1 MPRLEL
7 CDRVCELL
15 DVPSE
20 LIEESLIEMAFDG
33 TLKIDRLDTQEVV
46 YLYSFFSAEQKVCRN
61 LLRLSEGRLK
71 PLSTNID
78 NLIRDSEVS
87 SGIELSDQQ
96 KNAVINSVNH
106 GISVITGETW
116 YGKDHDN

>member
-1 MPRLEL
+1 
-7 CDRVCELL
+7 
-15 DVPSE
+15 
-20 LIEESLIEMAFDG
+20 MAFDG

-71 PLSTNID
+71 PLSTNIE

-87 SGIELSDQQ
+87 SGIELSAQQ

-106 GISVITGETW
+106 GISVITG
-116 YGKDHDN
+116 